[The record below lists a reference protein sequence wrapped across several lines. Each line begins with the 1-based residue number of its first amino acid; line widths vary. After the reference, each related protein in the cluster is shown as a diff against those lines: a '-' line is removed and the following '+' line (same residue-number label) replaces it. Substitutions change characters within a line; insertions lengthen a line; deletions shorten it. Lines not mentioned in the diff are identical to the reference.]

1 MEQQK
6 HGMFRTFLRTATD
19 LTKAVHDELPKI
31 APKVTEEL
39 SQVLEDAKHAS
50 SFSNTLE
57 ILDEKIKRIIHA
69 IKDDIDQKMTSIQN
83 KIHRQFLY
91 QWIVIFLGIGIAIA
105 LALFR

>member
-6 HGMFRTFLRTATD
+6 RGMLRTFLQTASD
-19 LTKAVHDELPKI
+19 LTKV

-39 SQVLEDAKHAS
+39 SQVLEDAKDAS
-50 SFSNTLE
+50 SFSNILGILE
-57 ILDEKIKRIIHA
+57 EKIKRITHA
-69 IKDDIDQKMTSIQN
+69 VKDDIEQKMTSIQN
-83 KIHRQFLY
+83 KIQRQFLY